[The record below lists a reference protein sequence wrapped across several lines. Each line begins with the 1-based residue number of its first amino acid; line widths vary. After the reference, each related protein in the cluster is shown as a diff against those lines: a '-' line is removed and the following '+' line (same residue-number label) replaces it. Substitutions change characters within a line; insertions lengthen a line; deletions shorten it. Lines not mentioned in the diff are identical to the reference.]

1 MNAWFAGGLAA
12 LLCLPLPASAGGDV
26 AAAARSPGAVDTSR
40 IVSVGSAITE
50 ILYALGAEV
59 RVVAVDTTSVFPPRA
74 QEKASVGYMRTLSA
88 EGVLSVNP
96 SVIIAVEGSGPAEA
110 IAVLEAASVPFI
122 LIPEATDA
130 DGVLRKIRAVAD
142 VIGESE
148 KGDLLAAAVA
158 EDIAALAS
166 FMERIDRRR
175 KALFVLSMG
184 AGSPMV
190 GGRDTAADA
199 IFTLAGVDNAL
210 AGMSGYKPAS
220 EEAALAAA
228 PDAVVVM
235 SERSHDLGAKEVFA
249 VPAFAGTP
257 AAKAGRLISLPGTYL
272 LGFGPRV
279 AHAAR
284 DLAASVYPELDLPA
298 LPDRRW
304 VVGRP

>member
-12 LLCLPLPASAGGDV
+12 LLSLPLPALAEGDLFP
-26 AAAARSPGAVDTSR
+26 AARSPGSVDTSR

-50 ILYALGAEV
+50 ILYALGVED
-59 RVVAVDTTSVFPPRA
+59 RVVAVDTTSLFPPRA

-122 LIPEATDA
+122 LIPEAVDA
-130 DGVLRKIRAVAD
+130 EGVVRKIRAVAD
-142 VIGESE
+142 AIGESK
-148 KGDLLAAAVA
+148 KGEALAAAVA
-158 EDIAALAS
+158 DDIAALAS
-166 FMERIDRRR
+166 VRERIGQRR
-175 KALFVLSMG
+175 KAVFVLSMG
-184 AGSPMV
+184 GGSPMV
-190 GGRDTAADA
+190 GGRNTGADA
-199 IFTLAGVDNAL
+199 VFALAGVDNAL
-210 AGMSGYKPAS
+210 AAMDGYKLAS

-228 PDAVVVM
+228 PDAVVMM
-235 SERSHDLGAKEVFA
+235 SERSHDLGTEEVFA

-257 AAKAGRLISLPGTYL
+257 AAEAGRLISIPGTYL

-284 DLAASVYPELDLPA
+284 DLAAQVYPELDLPA
-298 LPDRRW
+298 LPDRPW
-304 VVGRP
+304 VDGHP